1 MAVLA
6 EALWVVRLVGG
17 RAARR
22 RRRHAIRHEPPT
34 PQESRALAAVMR
46 RLPARYGDRIGP
58 RLQQKVTD
66 AAASGE
72 WERAVEQLIA
82 ALHSRSAPVS
92 AEERDE
98 LRSVLAALHLP
109 ADGVDA
115 LAGRPQER
123 SGGSPAR
130 PMPAT

>member
-1 MAVLA
+1 M
-6 EALWVVRLVGG
+6 
-17 RAARR
+17 RR
-22 RRRHAIRHEPPT
+22 RRRPVTRHEAPT

-46 RLPARYGDRIGP
+46 RLPGRYAGRIGP
-58 RLQQKVTD
+58 RLQQKVTE

-72 WERAVEQLIA
+72 WEWAVQQLVA
-82 ALHSRSAPVS
+82 ALRSRSAQIS

-98 LRSVLAALHLP
+98 LRFLLTALHLP

-115 LAGRPQER
+115 LAARPQER